1 MIDSREKL
9 PPILKC
15 PKCSTLY
22 GPNMKVCSRC
32 KGPLV
37 PALGPKRLP
46 DVPFVTRAITPGSY
60 DRDQPIAVGLPIVHK
75 V

>member
-1 MIDSREKL
+1 MIDSREK
-9 PPILKC
+9 PAPILKC

-22 GPNMKVCSRC
+22 GPTMKACSRC

-37 PALGPKRLP
+37 AAPEPKRLP
-46 DVPFVTRAITPGSY
+46 DVPFVTRHIVPGTY
-60 DRDQPIAVGLPIVHK
+60 DRDQPVQVGLPLAHK